1 MAVFA
6 GEAGLKTSATA
17 KRIGAMNEPESLLDF
32 HRRCHQSF
40 AKLLDHCGSLTET
53 ELHRKLEGF
62 GYPTIQL
69 QVHHVI
75 AAERYWLGVLQGRM
89 DVDEDEDLYPDVAKL
104 KRFREDVANECERYL
119 RESSSAELNQPRDM
133 ITWGNKKKRLVPAQ
147 VIIRTQA
154 HIYHHQGQ
162 ILAMCRLLGKP
173 ANGFDYPIES

>member
-1 MAVFA
+1 ML
-6 GEAGLKTSATA
+6 E
-17 KRIGAMNEPESLLDF
+17 F

-40 AKLLDHCGSLTET
+40 SKLLEHCGCLTGE

-62 GYPTIQL
+62 GYSTVQL

-89 DVDEDEDLYPDVAKL
+89 DVDEDEDLYPDILGL
-104 KRFREDVANECERYL
+104 KRFREGVAGECEQYL
-119 RESSSAELNQPRDM
+119 RESSTEELGKPREM
-133 ITWGNKKKRLVPAQ
+133 ITWGGKKKILVPAH
-147 VIIRTQA
+147 VIVRTQV

-162 ILAMCRLLGKP
+162 ILAMCRLLGRP